1 MYLSFALQ
9 VVSDFFYFL
18 CSIAIMKWT
27 LETEEM
33 LLQLYVEVKTVYN
46 NKMKRDT
53 EKYRWIAKK
62 LAEADVDVTWKQ
74 VKDKLQAVK
83 KTGNKKLRE
92 FVMPLIRRKE
102 STGSAVDDDQ
112 LDWGDLVKRSK
123 WPLLEIYYRI
133 FKSHPTLG
141 LAFGADTGDSA
152 SESECSKEDTVTET
166 LDNRIG
172 EVDLTS
178 LAEVEVNGSEASA
191 SEQSESDNDMTND
204 DSEEDSDDPVTPP
217 PHLPV
222 QPVTPPP
229 PPPHPRL
236 VQSAPQQ
243 PA

>member
-133 FKSHPTLG
+133 FKSHSTLG
-141 LAFGADTGDSA
+141 LAFGADSA